1 LCLLFSNQV
10 FAQNQ
15 NLDSLEQVASK
26 LPDDTTKV
34 KLLTEIAWKHR
45 NRRTQKSIELN
56 EQANILCAK
65 LGNKTLLPKIINQH
79 AVFLELI
86 GKYPESLN
94 YAFQVVKMA
103 SIQHNNRELAY
114 AYNNISN
121 VNYRLGDYTHTLEYA
136 EKAIKIFTI
145 SKDSSGIAYA
155 TLRYAESLM
164 MQKKYTQ
171 AHEYA
176 EKGLEIRI
184 KIADIMGI
192 NVAYLILGKI
202 AMGQKKYKEALI
214 YLEKAKQ
221 ICIDK
226 NNEKGLLGCLNV
238 MVKVYLLQNNL
249 EFAKKYALQTL
260 ELTKKTAT
268 KVHLKDTYENL
279 AEVYYAENNY
289 VKALE
294 YQNLFTSYKKE
305 VYNDEKAVLI
315 SSLTYQY
322 QNEEEIAKLEFLKT
336 QADKNRIVAQA
347 IFTIL
352 ALFIILLGFILR
364 SNYRQRKSNSA
375 LRKQQKELN
384 EKSEMVANLIT
395 ETDLKNEHIIASI
408 QYAKRIQTAVLVS
421 KENMIKFFPQSFVLF
436 KPKDIV
442 SGDFYW
448 AAEKEV
454 YVDNQ
459 QIKTNTL
466 IAVGD
471 CTGHGVPGGFM
482 SLIGCSLLDQ
492 IVHGKEIHQPDLI
505 LTELHNSLRILLRPE
520 ETDNND
526 GMDISICLFDNNDN
540 KMLFASA
547 TQSLYYLQNNEIL
560 TIKGDKKMLG
570 GILQEAILTFTL
582 HTIDFKENMI
592 VYLATDGYA
601 DQFGGDEN
609 KRFSTKSFRNLL
621 EKISNKP
628 MNEQVADL
636 ETTFEN
642 WLNVKY
648 KQMDD
653 ITVVGVKF

>member
-1 LCLLFSNQV
+1 
-10 FAQNQ
+10 
-15 NLDSLEQVASK
+15 
-26 LPDDTTKV
+26 
-34 KLLTEIAWKHR
+34 
-45 NRRTQKSIELN
+45 
-56 EQANILCAK
+56 
-65 LGNKTLLPKIINQH
+65 
-79 AVFLELI
+79 
-86 GKYPESLN
+86 
-94 YAFQVVKMA
+94 
-103 SIQHNNRELAY
+103 
-114 AYNNISN
+114 
-121 VNYRLGDYTHTLEYA
+121 
-136 EKAIKIFTI
+136 
-145 SKDSSGIAYA
+145 
-155 TLRYAESLM
+155 
-164 MQKKYTQ
+164 
-171 AHEYA
+171 
-176 EKGLEIRI
+176 
-184 KIADIMGI
+184 
-192 NVAYLILGKI
+192 
-202 AMGQKKYKEALI
+202 MGQKKYKEALI